1 MKEER
6 TMRKIII
13 FLLVTITLYSC
24 DFTET
29 QPLWGTYFKLYNMVG
44 YWDVGYDL
52 GNSLTQR
59 LGVHKKDEI
68 IQEVFWNNQFILLNI
83 ANDSIF
89 GSSNTYVPNCSTH
102 YIIELVPTDT
112 IDKYGIPWSTKKKGI
127 PCYVT
132 RFENDDYYAELERN
146 NIDTLRMNYLRYSI
160 WWIYEDLEIGI
171 DRWTR
176 KKI

>member
-1 MKEER
+1 M
-6 TMRKIII
+6 
-13 FLLVTITLYSC
+13 
-24 DFTET
+24 T
-29 QPLWGTYFKLYNMVG
+29 QF
-44 YWDVGYDL
+44 
-52 GNSLTQR
+52 
-59 LGVHKKDEI
+59 
-68 IQEVFWNNQFILLNI
+68 FW
-83 ANDSIF
+83 
-89 GSSNTYVPNCSTH
+89 SSNTYVPNCSTH

-171 DRWTR
+171 DRWTV
-176 KKI
+176 KKFNNK